1 MKKIITVV
9 GARPQ
14 FIKASAVSKALHESK
29 LFDEKLVH
37 TGQHYDKDMS
47 EIFFWELGIKPPE
60 YNLHISGG
68 GHGRMTGRMIEG
80 LESILIDER
89 PEYLLLYGDTNST
102 LAGAIAGSK
111 LNIKIIHIEA
121 GLRSGNRAMPE
132 EINRILTDHVSEILF
147 TPTNSATNNLINEGI
162 PKNKIYEVGDVM
174 FDVCQNIKGDSVTRG
189 KLNHDGAYVL
199 VTIHRA
205 ENLNSIDRLVVF
217 LNALKKL
224 SDLIKIVWPLHPR
237 AKSVL
242 QNANMMDFVKKHFE
256 IISPVGYKEMMNLES
271 GASLIATDSGGVQK
285 EAYFYRVPCVT
296 LRDETEWTELVESGW
311 NTLAPPRSVDAVYNK
326 LKNAI
331 GSSGAKIDLY
341 GNGTAAKSIV
351 NVLEG
356 ISQCQG

>member
-14 FIKASAVSKALHESK
+14 FVKASAVTRALDKSN

-37 TGQHYDKDMS
+37 TGQHYDEDMS
-47 EIFFWELGIKPPE
+47 EIFFNELGIKTPE
-60 YNLHISGG
+60 YNLNIHGG
-68 GHGRMTGRMIEG
+68 SHGQMTGRMIEG
-80 LESILIDER
+80 LERILLHER

-147 TPTNSATNNLINEGI
+147 TPTRNETNNLVHEGI
-162 PKNKIYEVGDVM
+162 PKNKIHEVGDVM
-174 FDVCQNIKGDSVTRG
+174 LDVCLSIQGDYPVEKKFNRESS
-189 KLNHDGAYVL
+189 YVL

-205 ENLNSIDRLVVF
+205 ENLSCINRLVI
-217 LNALKKL
+217 LLKALQKL
-224 SDLIKIVWPLHPR
+224 SHSIRILWPLHPG

-242 QNANMMDFVKKHFE
+242 QNANLIGFVEKHFE
-256 IISPVGYKEMMNLES
+256 IISPVGYREMMIMES
-271 GASLIATDSGGVQK
+271 NATLIATDSGGVQK

-296 LRDETEWTELVESGW
+296 LRDETEWTELVEAGW
-311 NTLAPPRSVDAVYNK
+311 NVLAPPHSVDDVYSK

-331 GSSGAKIDLY
+331 GSSGAEMSLY
-341 GNGTAAKSIV
+341 GNGTAAESIV
-351 NVLEG
+351 RILGEM
-356 ISQCQG
+356 SQCQN